1 MNFNIDKF
9 SCRLNSLLSENNIT
23 QSQLA
28 KLIGVSNVSICRYL
42 SCERTPHLD
51 TVIKLAL
58 IFNVSIEYLLG
69 ISNNKGLYNYIG
81 NSDLSIAISIGKLYS
96 LEDGYFL
103 SKNQI
108 ELIKK
113 ILLANKD
120 AVLSI

>member
-1 MNFNIDKF
+1 MNFNINKF
-9 SCRLNSLLSENNIT
+9 SSRLNSLLIENNIT

-28 KLIGVSNVSICRYL
+28 NLIDVTNVSICRYL

-51 TVIKLAL
+51 TVVRISS

-69 ISNNKGLYNYIG
+69 LSDNKSINNYIN
-81 NSDLSIAISIGKLYS
+81 NSDLSMSISVGKLYS